1 MNVRKK
7 LNMSFSVIIGLMIAS
22 VIITLINLASIREQS
37 ELALGSRVQQLQL
50 AEEVQKG
57 IFQQGLYA
65 RAVILNNNEKTMQE
79 LKDSAK
85 ILDEDIL
92 EIKGLLISKEMKES
106 WAKMN
111 ESNDLFNGQLEELIK
126 AVENDNLKEA
136 SRIVNEKLTIT
147 NGAIL
152 TEAKTMIDYQNKK
165 LGEARAATND
175 AIAFT
180 RMVAI
185 ISVVV
190 SILIGIFLMMMIK
203 RTITR
208 PLQQV
213 TTAVEIV
220 SNGDLSQEDINYKSK
235 DEIGILTTGVNTMK
249 ENLRRLIQN
258 IQSNAEH
265 LSAAAEELSAST
277 EEVTATNENI
287 SSQVATTSKVTE
299 GSAKAANESAIATD
313 ETAQGVHRIAEA
325 VQTLNH
331 ASTNAR
337 GISTNGVSI
346 LGQAKSQ
353 MDVISN
359 STSLVNQLVDKL
371 AKQTEEIEKIT
382 GVITD
387 ITDQTNLLALNAS
400 IEAARAG
407 EHGKGFAVVA
417 EEVSKLA
424 DQSKESANL
433 IVALT
438 QEIKAD
444 TKNVEK
450 AVENSLVSVQD
461 GVQIIVDAGTS
472 FATISEAINTMTS
485 QIEDVSA
492 TAEQLSAGAE
502 QVSASV
508 QEISSGTQQ
517 TAGSI
522 EVIVNAMGEQISTMV
537 QVSEV
542 AQDLSLSAQRL
553 NEEIS
558 SFKV

>member
-1 MNVRKK
+1 MNVGKK
-7 LNMSFSVIIGLMIAS
+7 LNMAFSVIIGLMIAS

-106 WAKMN
+106 WGKMN

-235 DEIGILTTGVNTMK
+235 DEIGILTTGVNMMK

-325 VQTLNH
+325 VQTLNL

-472 FATISEAINTMTS
+472 FATISESINTMTS

>member
-7 LNMSFSVIIGLMIAS
+7 LNMAFSVIIGLMIAS

-152 TEAKTMIDYQNKK
+152 TEAKMMIDYQNKK

-180 RMVAI
+180 KMIAI

-213 TTAVEIV
+213 TKAVEIV

>member
-165 LGEARAATND
+165 LEEARAATND

-180 RMVAI
+180 KMIAI

-213 TTAVEIV
+213 TKAVEIV

-472 FATISEAINTMTS
+472 FA
-485 QIEDVSA
+485 QF
-492 TAEQLSAGAE
+492 
-502 QVSASV
+502 
-508 QEISSGTQQ
+508 
-517 TAGSI
+517 
-522 EVIVNAMGEQISTMV
+522 
-537 QVSEV
+537 
-542 AQDLSLSAQRL
+542 QRL
-553 NEEIS
+553 LIR
-558 SFKV
+558 

>member
-7 LNMSFSVIIGLMIAS
+7 LNMAFSVIIGLMIAS

-111 ESNDLFNGQLEELIK
+111 ESNNLFNGQLEELIK

-213 TTAVEIV
+213 TKAVEIV

-235 DEIGILTTGVNTMK
+235 DEIGILTKGVNTMK

-382 GVITD
+382 GVITE

-485 QIEDVSA
+485 QIEDVSV

>member
-1 MNVRKK
+1 
-7 LNMSFSVIIGLMIAS
+7 MIAS

-50 AEEVQKG
+50 AEKVQKG

-111 ESNDLFNGQLEELIK
+111 ESNDLFNGQLEEFIK

-152 TEAKTMIDYQNKK
+152 TEAKMMIDYQNKK

-180 RMVAI
+180 KMIAI

-213 TTAVEIV
+213 TKAVEIV

-235 DEIGILTTGVNTMK
+235 DEIGILTTSVNTMK

-382 GVITD
+382 GVITE

>member
-111 ESNDLFNGQLEELIK
+111 ESNDLFNGQLEEFIK

-152 TEAKTMIDYQNKK
+152 TEAKMMIDYQNKK

-180 RMVAI
+180 KMIAI

-213 TTAVEIV
+213 TKAVEIV

-235 DEIGILTTGVNTMK
+235 DEIGILTTSVNTMK

-382 GVITD
+382 GVITE

>member
-1 MNVRKK
+1 
-7 LNMSFSVIIGLMIAS
+7 MIAS

-50 AEEVQKG
+50 AEKVQKG

-111 ESNDLFNGQLEELIK
+111 ESNDLFNGQLEEFIK

-180 RMVAI
+180 KMIAI

-213 TTAVEIV
+213 TKAVEIV
-220 SNGDLSQEDINYKSK
+220 SNGDLSQEDINHKSK

-299 GSAKAANESAIATD
+299 GSTKAANESAIATD

-508 QEISSGTQQ
+508 KEISSGTQQ

>member
-50 AEEVQKG
+50 AEKVQKG

-111 ESNDLFNGQLEELIK
+111 ESNDLFNGQLEEFIK

-180 RMVAI
+180 KMIAI

-213 TTAVEIV
+213 TKAVEIV
-220 SNGDLSQEDINYKSK
+220 SNGDLSQEDINHKSK

-299 GSAKAANESAIATD
+299 GSTKAANESAIATD

-382 GVITD
+382 GVITE

>member
-7 LNMSFSVIIGLMIAS
+7 LNMAFSVIIGLMIAS

-180 RMVAI
+180 KMIAI

-213 TTAVEIV
+213 TKAVEIV
-220 SNGDLSQEDINYKSK
+220 SNGDLSQEDINHKSK

-542 AQDLSLSAQRL
+542 AQDLGLSAQRL

>member
-1 MNVRKK
+1 MNVGKE
-7 LNMSFSVIIGLMIAS
+7 LNMAFSVIIGLMIAS

-106 WAKMN
+106 WGKMN

-213 TTAVEIV
+213 TKAVEIV

-235 DEIGILTTGVNTMK
+235 DEIGILTTGVNMMK

-325 VQTLNH
+325 VQTLNL

-502 QVSASV
+502 QVTASV

>member
-1 MNVRKK
+1 MKVGKK
-7 LNMSFSVIIGLMIAS
+7 LNLAFYAIIGLMIAS
-22 VIITLINLASIREQS
+22 IIITLINLASIREQS

-57 IFQQGLYA
+57 IFQQELYA

-325 VQTLNH
+325 VQTLNL

>member
-1 MNVRKK
+1 MNVGKK
-7 LNMSFSVIIGLMIAS
+7 LNMAFSVIIGLMIAS

-213 TTAVEIV
+213 TKAVEIV

-235 DEIGILTTGVNTMK
+235 DEIGILTKGVNTMK

>member
-111 ESNDLFNGQLEELIK
+111 ESNDLFNGQLEEFIK

-180 RMVAI
+180 KMIAI

-213 TTAVEIV
+213 TKAVEIV

-371 AKQTEEIEKIT
+371 TKQTEEIEKIT

>member
-1 MNVRKK
+1 MNVGKK
-7 LNMSFSVIIGLMIAS
+7 LNMAFSVIIVLMIAS
-22 VIITLINLASIREQS
+22 VVITLINLASIREQS

-180 RMVAI
+180 KMIAI
-185 ISVVV
+185 INVVV

-213 TTAVEIV
+213 TKAVEIV

-325 VQTLNH
+325 VQTLNL

-371 AKQTEEIEKIT
+371 ANQTEEIEKIT

>member
-1 MNVRKK
+1 MNVGKK
-7 LNMSFSVIIGLMIAS
+7 LNMAFSVIIGLMIAS
-22 VIITLINLASIREQS
+22 VVITLINLASIREQS

-106 WAKMN
+106 WGKMN

-185 ISVVV
+185 ISVIV

-213 TTAVEIV
+213 TKAVEIV
-220 SNGDLSQEDINYKSK
+220 SKGDLSQEDINYKSK
-235 DEIGILTTGVNTMK
+235 DEIGILTTGVNMMK

-325 VQTLNH
+325 VQTLNL

>member
-1 MNVRKK
+1 
-7 LNMSFSVIIGLMIAS
+7 MIAS

-111 ESNDLFNGQLEELIK
+111 ESNDLFNGQLEEFIK

-180 RMVAI
+180 KMIAI

-213 TTAVEIV
+213 TKAVEIV
-220 SNGDLSQEDINYKSK
+220 SNGDLSQEDINHKSK

>member
-7 LNMSFSVIIGLMIAS
+7 LNMAFSVIIGLMIAS

-111 ESNDLFNGQLEELIK
+111 ESNNLFNGQLEELIK

-213 TTAVEIV
+213 TKAVEIV

-382 GVITD
+382 GVITE

>member
-1 MNVRKK
+1 MNVGKK
-7 LNMSFSVIIGLMIAS
+7 LNMAFSVIIGLMIAS
-22 VIITLINLASIREQS
+22 VVITLINLASIREQS

-126 AVENDNLKEA
+126 TVENDNLKEA

-325 VQTLNH
+325 VQTLNL

-371 AKQTEEIEKIT
+371 ANQTEEIEKIT

>member
-1 MNVRKK
+1 MNVGKK
-7 LNMSFSVIIGLMIAS
+7 LNMAFSVIIGLMIAS
-22 VIITLINLASIREQS
+22 VVITLINLASIREQS

-213 TTAVEIV
+213 TKAVEIV

-235 DEIGILTTGVNTMK
+235 DEIGILTTGVNMMK

-325 VQTLNH
+325 VQTLNL

-450 AVENSLVSVQD
+450 AVENSLISVQD

>member
-1 MNVRKK
+1 M
-7 LNMSFSVIIGLMIAS
+7 
-22 VIITLINLASIREQS
+22 
-37 ELALGSRVQQLQL
+37 
-50 AEEVQKG
+50 QKG

-185 ISVVV
+185 ISVIV

-213 TTAVEIV
+213 TKAVEIV

-235 DEIGILTTGVNTMK
+235 DEIGILTTGVNMMK

-325 VQTLNH
+325 VQTLNL

-472 FATISEAINTMTS
+472 FATISESINTMTS

-508 QEISSGTQQ
+508 KEISSGTQQ

>member
-1 MNVRKK
+1 MNVGKK
-7 LNMSFSVIIGLMIAS
+7 LNMAFSVIIGLMIAS
-22 VIITLINLASIREQS
+22 VVITLINLASIREQS

-106 WAKMN
+106 WGKMN

-213 TTAVEIV
+213 TKAVEIV

-235 DEIGILTTGVNTMK
+235 DEIGILTTGVNMMK

-325 VQTLNH
+325 VQTLNL

-472 FATISEAINTMTS
+472 FATISESINTMTS

-522 EVIVNAMGEQISTMV
+522 EVIVNAMDEQISTMV

>member
-1 MNVRKK
+1 MNVGKK
-7 LNMSFSVIIGLMIAS
+7 LNMAFSVIIGLMIAS

-106 WAKMN
+106 WGKMN

-213 TTAVEIV
+213 TKAVEIV

-235 DEIGILTTGVNTMK
+235 DEIGILTTGVNMMK

-325 VQTLNH
+325 VQTLNL

-371 AKQTEEIEKIT
+371 AKQTGEIEKIT

-472 FATISEAINTMTS
+472 FATISESINTMTS

>member
-1 MNVRKK
+1 
-7 LNMSFSVIIGLMIAS
+7 MIAS

-50 AEEVQKG
+50 AEKVQKG

-111 ESNDLFNGQLEELIK
+111 ESNDLFNGQLEEFIK

-152 TEAKTMIDYQNKK
+152 TEAKMMIDYQNKK

-180 RMVAI
+180 KMIAI

-213 TTAVEIV
+213 TKAVEIV

>member
-165 LGEARAATND
+165 LEEARAATND

-180 RMVAI
+180 KMIAI

-213 TTAVEIV
+213 TKAVEIV
-220 SNGDLSQEDINYKSK
+220 SNGDLSQEDINHKSK

>member
-1 MNVRKK
+1 MNVGKK
-7 LNMSFSVIIGLMIAS
+7 LNMAFSVIIGLMIAS

-185 ISVVV
+185 ISVIV

-213 TTAVEIV
+213 TKAVEIV

-235 DEIGILTTGVNTMK
+235 DEIGILTTGVNMMK

>member
-7 LNMSFSVIIGLMIAS
+7 LNMAFSVIIGLMIAS

-111 ESNDLFNGQLEELIK
+111 ESNNLFNGQLEELIK

-180 RMVAI
+180 KMIAI

-213 TTAVEIV
+213 TKAVEIV

-235 DEIGILTTGVNTMK
+235 DEIGILTKGVNTMK

-382 GVITD
+382 GVITE

>member
-1 MNVRKK
+1 
-7 LNMSFSVIIGLMIAS
+7 MIAS

-50 AEEVQKG
+50 AEKVQKG

-111 ESNDLFNGQLEELIK
+111 ESNDLFNGQLEEFIK

-180 RMVAI
+180 KMIAI

-213 TTAVEIV
+213 TKAVEIV
-220 SNGDLSQEDINYKSK
+220 SNGDLSQEDINHKSK

-299 GSAKAANESAIATD
+299 GSTKAANESAIATD

-325 VQTLNH
+325 VQTLNL

-371 AKQTEEIEKIT
+371 TKQTEEIEKIT

>member
-1 MNVRKK
+1 MNVGKK
-7 LNMSFSVIIGLMIAS
+7 LNMAFSVIIGLMIAS

-126 AVENDNLKEA
+126 TVENDNLKEA

-180 RMVAI
+180 KMIAI

-213 TTAVEIV
+213 TKAVEIV

>member
-1 MNVRKK
+1 MNVGKK
-7 LNMSFSVIIGLMIAS
+7 LNMAFSVIIVLMIAS
-22 VIITLINLASIREQS
+22 VVITLINLASIREQS

-180 RMVAI
+180 KMIAI
-185 ISVVV
+185 INVVV

-213 TTAVEIV
+213 TKAVEIV

-325 VQTLNH
+325 VQTLNL

>member
-1 MNVRKK
+1 
-7 LNMSFSVIIGLMIAS
+7 MIAS

-50 AEEVQKG
+50 AEKVQKG

-180 RMVAI
+180 KMIAI

-213 TTAVEIV
+213 TKAVEIV
-220 SNGDLSQEDINYKSK
+220 SNGDLSQEDINHKSK

-299 GSAKAANESAIATD
+299 GSTKAANESAIATD

-382 GVITD
+382 GVITE

>member
-7 LNMSFSVIIGLMIAS
+7 LNMAFSVIIGLMIAS

-111 ESNDLFNGQLEELIK
+111 ESNNLFNGQLEELIK

-180 RMVAI
+180 KMIAI

-213 TTAVEIV
+213 TKAVEIV

-235 DEIGILTTGVNTMK
+235 DEIGILTTSVNTMK

-382 GVITD
+382 GVITE

>member
-7 LNMSFSVIIGLMIAS
+7 LNMAFSVIIGLMIAS

-111 ESNDLFNGQLEELIK
+111 ESNNLFNGQLEELIK

-165 LGEARAATND
+165 LGKARAATND

-180 RMVAI
+180 KMIAI

-213 TTAVEIV
+213 TKAVEIV

-235 DEIGILTTGVNTMK
+235 DEIGILTKGVNTMK

>member
-1 MNVRKK
+1 MNVGKK
-7 LNMSFSVIIGLMIAS
+7 LNMAFSVIIGLMIAS

-213 TTAVEIV
+213 TKAVEIV

-235 DEIGILTTGVNTMK
+235 DEIGILTKGVNTMK

-382 GVITD
+382 GVITE

>member
-1 MNVRKK
+1 MNVGKK
-7 LNMSFSVIIGLMIAS
+7 LNMAFSVIIGLMIAS
-22 VIITLINLASIREQS
+22 VVITLINLASIREQS

-180 RMVAI
+180 KMIAI

>member
-1 MNVRKK
+1 MNVGKK
-7 LNMSFSVIIGLMIAS
+7 LNMAFSVIIGLMIAS

-126 AVENDNLKEA
+126 TVENDNLKEA

-325 VQTLNH
+325 VQTLNL

-450 AVENSLVSVQD
+450 AVENSLISVQD

-508 QEISSGTQQ
+508 KEISSGTQQ

>member
-7 LNMSFSVIIGLMIAS
+7 LNMAFSVIIGLMIAS

-180 RMVAI
+180 KMIAI

-213 TTAVEIV
+213 TKAVEIV

-235 DEIGILTTGVNTMK
+235 DEIGILTTSVNTMK

-542 AQDLSLSAQRL
+542 AQDLGLSAQRL

>member
-50 AEEVQKG
+50 AEKVQKG

-111 ESNDLFNGQLEELIK
+111 ESNDLFNGQLEEFIK

-180 RMVAI
+180 KMIAI
-185 ISVVV
+185 ISIVV

-213 TTAVEIV
+213 TKAVEIV
-220 SNGDLSQEDINYKSK
+220 SNGDLSQEDINHKSK

-299 GSAKAANESAIATD
+299 GSTKAANESAIATD

-382 GVITD
+382 GVITE